1 MKYLADENFPNTA
14 LKRLKDAGVDIVSIP
29 SELKQS
35 PDRAVLELAT
45 SEGRIVV
52 TFDKDFGELLFR
64 RGAGTV
70 GVVLFR
76 LSPAGRDW
84 VVHRTCEVLRTAH
97 NFEGSLT
104 VVELDRIRVR
114 RLSDT

>member
-14 LKRLKDAGVDIVSIP
+14 LKRLQEVGIDIISIP
-29 SELKQS
+29 SELKRS
-35 PDRAVLELAT
+35 SDRAVLDLAT
-45 SEGRIVV
+45 SDQRIVV

-64 RGAGTV
+64 RAAGAI

-84 VVHRTCEVLRTAH
+84 VVHRTCEVLRSTH

-104 VVELDRIRVR
+104 VVELDRIR
-114 RLSDT
+114 